1 MSKKLWGGRFT
12 KNESAS
18 ATEFNASIQFDQKM
32 YKQDI
37 AGSRAHAAM
46 LAKQGIISEADRD
59 AIDAGLA
66 QILEDIEN
74 GKIEFTIE
82 NEDIH
87 MNIES
92 ILTERI
98 GEPGKRLHTARSRND
113 QVAVDFRL
121 WTKEAAISLLGD
133 LKRLLESIYKV
144 AEAHKDYIMP
154 GYTHL
159 QRAQPVT
166 PAYHFMAYFQM
177 FKRDYSRFEDCLER
191 MDYLPLGAGALAGTT
206 YNTDRRFLA
215 EKLGFEGG
223 ICENGMD
230 AVSDRD
236 FALEFLSD
244 ASICMMHLSRFCEE
258 FILWSSTEFG
268 FIEIDDAYSTGSS
281 IMPQKKNP
289 DMAELIRGKTG
300 RVYGDMITLFTI
312 MKGLPLAYNK
322 DMQEDKPP
330 VFDAS
335 ETLSACINIFAD
347 MLDTVTIKTDRMEEA
362 AKSGYMNATDAADY
376 LVSKGVPFRECH
388 AIIGE
393 IVLYCIEHGK
403 AIEDL
408 TLEQLQDFSPEFG
421 PDIYENIDLRACV
434 KAKKSEGSTSFKS
447 VEKMLADAK
456 AYLAE
461 I

>member
-133 LKRLLESIYKV
+133 LKRLLESIYNV
-144 AEAHKDYIMP
+144 AEANKNYIMP

-177 FKRDYSRFEDCLER
+177 FKRDYSRFEDCL
-191 MDYLPLGAGALAGTT
+191 
-206 YNTDRRFLA
+206 
-215 EKLGFEGG
+215 
-223 ICENGMD
+223 
-230 AVSDRD
+230 
-236 FALEFLSD
+236 
-244 ASICMMHLSRFCEE
+244 
-258 FILWSSTEFG
+258 
-268 FIEIDDAYSTGSS
+268 
-281 IMPQKKNP
+281 
-289 DMAELIRGKTG
+289 
-300 RVYGDMITLFTI
+300 
-312 MKGLPLAYNK
+312 
-322 DMQEDKPP
+322 
-330 VFDAS
+330 
-335 ETLSACINIFAD
+335 
-347 MLDTVTIKTDRMEEA
+347 
-362 AKSGYMNATDAADY
+362 
-376 LVSKGVPFRECH
+376 
-388 AIIGE
+388 
-393 IVLYCIEHGK
+393 
-403 AIEDL
+403 
-408 TLEQLQDFSPEFG
+408 
-421 PDIYENIDLRACV
+421 
-434 KAKKSEGSTSFKS
+434 
-447 VEKMLADAK
+447 
-456 AYLAE
+456 
-461 I
+461 

>member
-1 MSKKLWGGRFT
+1 
-12 KNESAS
+12 
-18 ATEFNASIQFDQKM
+18 
-32 YKQDI
+32 
-37 AGSRAHAAM
+37 
-46 LAKQGIISEADRD
+46 
-59 AIDAGLA
+59 
-66 QILEDIEN
+66 
-74 GKIEFTIE
+74 
-82 NEDIH
+82 
-87 MNIES
+87 
-92 ILTERI
+92 
-98 GEPGKRLHTARSRND
+98 
-113 QVAVDFRL
+113 
-121 WTKEAAISLLGD
+121 
-133 LKRLLESIYKV
+133 
-144 AEAHKDYIMP
+144 
-154 GYTHL
+154 
-159 QRAQPVT
+159 
-166 PAYHFMAYFQM
+166 M

-347 MLDTVTIKTDRMEEA
+347 MLDTVTVKTDRM
-362 AKSGYMNATDAADY
+362 
-376 LVSKGVPFRECH
+376 L
-388 AIIGE
+388 
-393 IVLYCIEHGK
+393 
-403 AIEDL
+403 
-408 TLEQLQDFSPEFG
+408 
-421 PDIYENIDLRACV
+421 LRA
-434 KAKKSEGSTSFKS
+434 A
-447 VEKMLADAK
+447 
-456 AYLAE
+456 